1 MILSRRIGFGL
12 LAGIGIS
19 AIYALLLFGT
29 AGRIDLP
36 LYWVYLIIIGLA
48 SVVGF
53 SVIDPQLMRERSRS
67 GPGGKDYLTVYLGKS
82 VLTAHLVLSA
92 LDVGRFHFSDA
103 IPVWGQVVG
112 LLILSVGLILT
123 IASMAVNRYFSSV
136 VRIQKERGHQLISTG
151 LYASVRHP
159 GYTGILMLSA
169 GSGLSLGS
177 WWGCVPSGVF
187 MLMIVRR
194 LLIEDRFLHE
204 EMEGYVPY
212 AKRVRYRLVPG
223 VW

>member
-1 MILSRRIGFGL
+1 MVSSKRIGFGL
-12 LAGIGIS
+12 LAGIGTS
-19 AIYALLLFGT
+19 AIYTLLLFGI

-36 LYWVYLIIIGLA
+36 MYWSYLIIIGLA

-53 SVIDPQLMRERSRS
+53 AVIDPQLMRERTRP
-67 GPGGKDYLTVYLGKS
+67 GPGGKDYITLYLGKL
-82 VLTAHLVLSA
+82 VLTSHLVVSA

-103 IPVWGQVVG
+103 IPVWAQVGG
-112 LLILSVGLILT
+112 LLILCGGLILT
-123 IASMAVNRYFSSV
+123 ITSMAINKFFSSV

-151 LYASVRHP
+151 LYAIVRHP
-159 GYTGILMLSA
+159 GYTGILMLTLGSA
-169 GSGLSLGS
+169 LALGS
-177 WWGCVPSGVF
+177 WWGCVPAGVF